1 MEDPFGSYHPAIC
14 FTFFIAAIAFGMMFV
29 HPAFLA
35 VSIVCASLY
44 YLLLKRKAGIKFML
58 GIIVLIAVL
67 SFVNPLFNTQGEHV
81 LFTYFGDR
89 PYTLEALAYGAAL
102 SVMFGSVLIWFACY
116 NEVMSSDKFTYLF
129 ARFIPSLSLIFTM
142 VLRLVPN
149 YRRQTAVITNARMCV
164 GKATSE
170 GDRKTKLN
178 NAVTVLS
185 SLTSWALENAIVT
198 GDSMRSRGYGTS
210 ERSNFAIY
218 RMCARDKILLAV
230 LAAATISVICTSC
243 LGAMFVS
250 YSPTIELAPMG
261 AAITIVAFV
270 SYAILLA
277 IPSAIHIWE
286 DATWHI
292 LRSRI

>member
-1 MEDPFGSYHPAIC
+1 MEDPFGNFHPAIC

-29 HPAFLA
+29 HPVFL
-35 VSIVCASLY
+35 VISIVCASLY
-44 YLLLKRKAGIKFML
+44 YLLLKQKAGIKFML
-58 GIIVLIAVL
+58 GILALIAVL

-89 PYTLEALAYGAAL
+89 PYTLEALAYGTAL

-149 YRRQTAVITNARMCV
+149 YRRQTAVISNARMCI

-170 GDRKTKLN
+170 GDRKKKLDS
-178 NAVTVLS
+178 AITILS

-210 ERSNFAIY
+210 ERSNFAVY
-218 RMCARDKILLAV
+218 RMCARDKALLIV
-230 LAAATISVICTSC
+230 LALATASVIGLSCIGAMSVTYTPSIEFAPVGAATTTIAI
-243 LGAMFVS
+243 VS
-250 YSPTIELAPMG
+250 YT
-261 AAITIVAFV
+261 
-270 SYAILLA
+270 ILLA

-286 DATWHI
+286 DATWRI

>member
-14 FTFFIAAIAFGMMFV
+14 FTFFIAAVVFGMMFV

-35 VSIVCASLY
+35 VSIACASLY
-44 YLLLKRKAGIKFML
+44 YLLLKGAAGAKFML
-58 GIIVLIAVL
+58 GMLTLMLVL
-67 SFVNPLFNTQGEHV
+67 SLVNPLFNTYGNTV

-89 PYTLEALAYGAAL
+89 PYTLEALAYGVAL
-102 SVMFGSVLIWFACY
+102 AVMFGSVLIWFACY
-116 NEVMSSDKFTYLF
+116 NVVMSSEKFTYLF

-149 YRRQTAVITNARMCV
+149 YRRQTAVISNARMCV

-170 GDRKTKLN
+170 GSKKTKLD
-178 NAVTVLS
+178 NAVTILS

-198 GDSMRSRGYGTS
+198 GDSMRSRGYGVGH
-210 ERSNFAIY
+210 RSNFAIY
-218 RMCARDKILLAV
+218 RMDARDKVLLAV
-230 LAAATISVICTSC
+230 LALATAGVVCTSFM
-243 LGAMFVS
+243 GGMAVQ
-250 YSPTIELAPMG
+250 YTPAIELAPMG
-261 AAITIVAFV
+261 PVTLAALAC
-270 SYAILLA
+270 YAVLLV